1 MAPGASVTYNCSLG
15 NVTASFTNV
24 ATATGT
30 PPSGPN
36 ISASDSAPVTV
47 TPPFKPPTAPK
58 PTPTHPA
65 IAIVKDPE
73 VQSIGVGG
81 EATFTIKVTNTG
93 DVTLTDVTVTDP
105 KSTGC
110 NKSLGTLAVGQSK
123 TYTCTKDGVSA
134 DFTNVATVT
143 GKPPTGATVKATDNA
158 NVRVAAFTPPQH
170 PAIGV
175 SKGPKTQTVTTHLL
189 TTTGTNGANK
199 TTVKYGDAHFTIK
212 VTNTGDV
219 ALHSVKVSDPLS
231 SNCNKTVGAL
241 AAHESK
247 TYTCTRPAVTAN
259 FTNVATATGI
269 SPKGVQVHASDHA
282 DVKVATKTTSTSG
295 AKFTG

>member
-15 NVTASFTNV
+15 NATASFTNV

-36 ISASDSAPVTV
+36 VSASDSAPVNV
-47 TPPFKPPTAPK
+47 TPPFKPPTPK

-73 VQSIGVGG
+73 TQSIGVGG
-81 EATFTIKVTNTG
+81 TATFTIKVTNTG
-93 DVTLTDVTVTDP
+93 DVTLTDVKVSDP

-110 NKSLGTLAVGQSK
+110 IKSLGTLTVGQTK

-134 DFTNVATVT
+134 DFTNVATAT

-158 NVRVAAFTPPQH
+158 DVRVAAFTPPQH
-170 PAIGV
+170 PAIGI
-175 SKGPKTQTVTTHLL
+175 SKGPKTQTVTTQLH
-189 TTTGTNGANK
+189 TTTGTSGSNK

-219 ALHSVKVSDPLS
+219 SLHSVKVSDPLS
-231 SNCNKTVGAL
+231 GNCNKNVGTL
-241 AAHESK
+241 AAHQSK
-247 TYTCTRPAVTAN
+247 TYSCTRPAVSAN

-269 SPKGVQVHASDHA
+269 SPKGVHVHATDHA
-282 DVKVATKTTSTSG
+282 NVTVKTKTTSTSG
-295 AKFTG
+295 AQFTG